1 VSPDQLEAL
10 GLTCAA
16 LGLVLVALAAFI
28 VSVVAGLLVAGFL
41 LTAVGVTVT
50 HLANRSAVQGGD
62 S

>member
-1 VSPDQLEAL
+1 MSPDQLEAL
-10 GLTCAA
+10 GLACAA

-28 VSVVAGLLVAGFL
+28 VSVVAGLLVSGIL
-41 LTAVGVTVT
+41 LTAVGVMAA